1 MKVAKRANIAPF
13 YAMEVLRA
21 ANARAATGA
30 EVLHMEVGEPSGGA
44 PAGVIDAAKRAL
56 DAERIGYTEALG
68 IPALREGLSRHCR
81 EVYGLD
87 IPAERIVVTTG
98 SSGGFLLAFLS
109 AFDAGD
115 RIGLADPG
123 YPAYR
128 NILAALGLEAVS
140 LPASR
145 ETNFQPSPAL
155 LRDAGR
161 LDGLLIASPANPT
174 GAMFA
179 PGALGA
185 LLGYCRTAGIR
196 VISDEIYHG
205 ITYGRAAESALAFDP
220 DAIVINSFSKYLSM
234 TGWRIGWMVL
244 PEDLLRPVERLAQNL
259 FISPPALAQHAAV
272 AALGCRAE
280 CDAKVESYRRNRALM
295 LATLPKVGFDIAAPA
310 DGAFYIYAD
319 VRRLSNDSAEFCRRM
334 LAETGV
340 AATPGIDFD
349 VARGSAYLRFS
360 FAGSEADIAAAMQ
373 KLRDWSR

>member
-1 MKVAKRANIAPF
+1 MKVAKRASIAPF
-13 YAMEVLRA
+13 HAMEVLRA
-21 ANARAATGA
+21 ANARAASGA

-44 PAGVIDAAKRAL
+44 PAAVIEAAKRAL
-56 DAERIGYTEALG
+56 DVERIGYTEALG
-68 IPALREGLSRHCR
+68 IPALREGLSRHYR
-81 EVYGLD
+81 EVHGLD
-87 IPAERIVVTTG
+87 LPAERIVATTG

-115 RIGLADPG
+115 RIALANPS

-128 NILAALGLEAVS
+128 NILNALGLEAVS
-140 LPASR
+140 LPAGP

-155 LRDAGR
+155 LRQAGK
-161 LDGLLIASPANPT
+161 LDGVLIASPANPT

-205 ITYGRAAESALAFDP
+205 ITYGRAAESALSFGS
-220 DAIVINSFSKYLSM
+220 DAIVINSFSKYFSM
-234 TGWRIGWMVL
+234 TGWRIGWMVV

-259 FISPPALAQHAAV
+259 FISPPALAQHAGV

-295 LATLPKVGFDIAAPA
+295 LETLPKAGFEIAAPA

-319 VRRLSNDSAEFCRRM
+319 VRKLTNDSAEFCRRM

-349 VARGSAYLRFS
+349 VARGNAYMRFS
-360 FAGSEADIAAAMQ
+360 FAGSEADIAEAMR
-373 KLRDWSR
+373 KLRAWSR

>member
-44 PAGVIDAAKRAL
+44 PAAVIEAAKRAL

-68 IPALREGLSRHCR
+68 IPALREGLSRHYR

-115 RIGLADPG
+115 RIGLANPS

-185 LLGYCRTAGIR
+185 LLGHCRTAGIR

-220 DAIVINSFSKYLSM
+220 DAIVINSFSKYFSM

-349 VARGSAYLRFS
+349 VERGSAYLRFS